1 METIHIEILNIAVDK
16 VKTYQQMTVT
26 YKTPE
31 GKLDS
36 KKIMDFVKP
45 TNVWDAL
52 VKANPG
58 DTFTVEREKNAKGY
72 WDWKEIHRQDG
83 TVAAGAPVAGHSYED
98 KRQKFIIRQ
107 SCLAQ
112 AVALSRKPTEP
123 DEINYLEEVGEILS
137 LAEEFEKWVLRETV

>member
-1 METIHIEILNIAVDK
+1 MNTLHIEVLDIVVEK

-26 YKTPE
+26 YKTQE
-31 GKLDS
+31 GKLES

-45 TNVWDAL
+45 LEVWDAL
-52 VKANPG
+52 RNASKG

-83 TVAAGAPVAGHSYED
+83 PVAGVAPVAGHSYED
-98 KRQKFIIRQ
+98 KRQKYIIRQ

-112 AVALSRKPTEP
+112 AVAFCGHA
-123 DEINYLEEVGEILS
+123 DEQHVPEVLDT
-137 LAEEFEKWVLRETV
+137 AAEFEQWVLRETE